1 MLKQLRQLLAIKQCR
16 ETGLRHRAR
25 RIDEE
30 IAQRVQQAAEG
41 RADRAALRAEWRS
54 ASEAQQSVSPRAFQA
69 LKRQF
74 GQYYE
79 REQRING
86 RLAELAAEVADRKR
100 LAAEAAVA
108 VQRNLRGQ
116 EKLRAVMKGRR

>member
-1 MLKQLRQLLAIKQCR
+1 MLKPLQQLLAIKKCR

-25 RIDEE
+25 RIGEE
-30 IAQRVQQAAEG
+30 IAQRVQQAGDE
-41 RADRAALRAEWRS
+41 RADRAALRAEWRA

-74 GQYYE
+74 GEFYE
-79 REQRING
+79 REQCITA
-86 RLAELAAEVADRKR
+86 RLKELAIEVAERRSLAAETTA
-100 LAAEAAVA
+100 A

-116 EKLRAVMKGRR
+116 EKLRTVMKEGR